1 MNTEDAWKNWWD
13 SEGRS
18 MERLPHHDAVDHLA
32 SMTRIAWLNGA
43 FGAADEIERLRS
55 ALLELREAADA
66 VSWTE
71 TLTVAAFERVRIAE
85 KVADE
90 ILGRK
95 AGRVPMEDECGG

>member
-1 MNTEDAWKNWWD
+1 MQNDIVARLRNKHADDLLAW
-13 SEGRS
+13 E
-18 MERLPHHDAVDHLA
+18 V
-32 SMTRIAWLNGA
+32 
-43 FGAADEIERLRS
+43 ADEIERLRS

-85 KVADE
+85 TVADE

>member
-1 MNTEDAWKNWWD
+1 MENDIVARLRNKHADDLLAW
-13 SEGRS
+13 E
-18 MERLPHHDAVDHLA
+18 V
-32 SMTRIAWLNGA
+32 
-43 FGAADEIERLRS
+43 ADEIERLRS

-85 KVADE
+85 TVADE

-95 AGRVPMEDECGG
+95 PGRVPMEDECGG

>member
-1 MNTEDAWKNWWD
+1 MTYDIVA
-13 SEGRS
+13 
-18 MERLPHHDAVDHLA
+18 RLRESDGGYCMRKMFTD
-32 SMTRIAWLNGA
+32 
-43 FGAADEIERLRS
+43 AADEIERLRS

-85 KVADE
+85 TVADE

>member
-43 FGAADEIERLRS
+43 FGAADEIERLR
-55 ALLELREAADA
+55 ARVAELEAERAT
-66 VSWTE
+66 V
-71 TLTVAAFERVRIAE
+71 TLEE
-85 KVADE
+85 M
-90 ILGRK
+90 
-95 AGRVPMEDECGG
+95 PEDTK

>member
-1 MNTEDAWKNWWD
+1 MLRGGDQVTDDIVARLRKQEVGKYNALLWD
-13 SEGRS
+13 E
-18 MERLPHHDAVDHLA
+18 
-32 SMTRIAWLNGA
+32 
-43 FGAADEIERLRS
+43 AADEIERLRA

-71 TLTVAAFERVRIAE
+71 TLTVSAFERVRIAE
-85 KVADE
+85 TVADE